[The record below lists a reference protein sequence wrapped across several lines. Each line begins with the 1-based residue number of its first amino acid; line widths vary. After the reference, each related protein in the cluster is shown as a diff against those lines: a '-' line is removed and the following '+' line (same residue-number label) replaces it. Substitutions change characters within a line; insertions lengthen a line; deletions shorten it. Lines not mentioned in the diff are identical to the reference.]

1 MKNLRSC
8 RCFIFDMDGTLT
20 QTNQLIY
27 DSFNYIA
34 RKYRDR
40 TYSVPEITAMFGPPE
55 EDALLSIVQPGEID
69 AVMEDY
75 LSFYRANHGR
85 LARLYPGI
93 EDTLRFLKDRGRLLA
108 LFTGKGSRTTAITLE
123 EFGLTGYF
131 DAVVTGN
138 DVANHKPSPD
148 GIHQVLER
156 FSLRPDEALMIGDA
170 VSDVKA
176 AHSAGVPV
184 AAVLWDSYGKE
195 RVLQMNADF
204 VFHDVGEFHRWVRS
218 ELD

>member
-1 MKNLRSC
+1 MC

-40 TYSVPEITAMFGPPE
+40 TYTIPEITAMFGPPE
-55 EDALLSIVQPGEID
+55 EDALLSIVEPGEID

-75 LSFYRANHGR
+75 LSFYRANHSR

-93 EDTLRFLKDRGRLLA
+93 EETLRFLKERGRTIA

-123 EFGLTGYF
+123 EFGLNAYF

-138 DVANHKPSPD
+138 DVENHKPSPE
-148 GIHQVLER
+148 GIRRVLER
-156 FSLRPDEALMIGDA
+156 FSLHPDDALMIGDA

-176 AHSAGVPV
+176 ARGAGVPV
-184 AAVLWDSYGKE
+184 VAVLWDSYGKE

-204 VFHDVGEFHRWVRS
+204 VFHDVSEFHRWVRT